1 MPLITLG
8 LPLMKR
14 ELMPQAESILVPI
27 GLTAATSATDA
38 AIQKNVFWSGTTA
51 LVTLNEEMKDTMTI
65 VKSPE
70 GLGSLIKG
78 VSKTIKKEG
87 KEQKGGFF
95 AMLLGVLAARLLGN
109 MLTDKLKIPG
119 WGIIRASE
127 VVWAGEGQDF

>member
-1 MPLITLG
+1 M
-8 LPLMKR
+8 
-14 ELMPQAESILVPI
+14 
-27 GLTAATSATDA
+27 
-38 AIQKNVFWSGTTA
+38 
-51 LVTLNEEMKDTMTI
+51 TLNEEMKDTMTI

-119 WGIIRASE
+119 
-127 VVWAGEGQDF
+127 